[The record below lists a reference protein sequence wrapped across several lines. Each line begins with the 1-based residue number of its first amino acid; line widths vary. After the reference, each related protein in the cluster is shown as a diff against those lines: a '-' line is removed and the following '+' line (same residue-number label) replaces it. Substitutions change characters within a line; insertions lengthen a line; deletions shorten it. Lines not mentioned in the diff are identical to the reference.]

1 MIRKLLTPLWSVVI
15 LLVAATAFAQGSS
28 DMPRAYLSALG
39 GVTFGSEAGGQFGA
53 GINVVAN
60 QHLQVIGEFGR
71 MSNVM
76 PKATN
81 DNLST
86 VAEGFT
92 GDGTVPFSF
101 TAAMPSTYGMG
112 SVRVLGTQH
121 NNLAPFVDG
130 GFGFAR
136 VTTHLTATQGGTDV
150 TGDFVT
156 AADLVQSQT
165 KPMFSAGG
173 GVSIAAGRRSA
184 VDIGYHYTRIFTDTQ
199 AINANG
205 ITAGVRVGF

>member
-15 LLVAATAFAQGSS
+15 LLGAATAFAQGSS
-28 DMPRAYLSALG
+28 DTPRAYLSALG
-39 GVTFGSEAGGQFGA
+39 GVTFGSVAGGQFAG

-60 QHLQVIGEFGR
+60 QHLQIIGEFGR

-76 PKATN
+76 PTATTN
-81 DNLST
+81 NLNT
-86 VAEGFT
+86 VAEGFA

-112 SVRVLGTQH
+112 RVRILGTQH

-130 GFGFAR
+130 GFGFAK

-156 AADLVQSQT
+156 AADLIQSQT

-173 GVSIAAGRRSA
+173 GVSIAAGKRSA

-199 AINANG
+199 AINTNG
-205 ITAGVRVGF
+205 ITAGIRVGF